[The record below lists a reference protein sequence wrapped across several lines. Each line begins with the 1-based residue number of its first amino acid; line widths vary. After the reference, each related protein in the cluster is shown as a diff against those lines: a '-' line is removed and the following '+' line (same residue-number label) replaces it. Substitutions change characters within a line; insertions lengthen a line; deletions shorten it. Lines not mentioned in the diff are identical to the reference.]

1 MPLSRDGKLQENRW
15 ANILTSFTPLAFSKF
30 LAIAHI
36 FRFFFFFLL
45 KSLNME
51 YIEKK
56 RIVTF
61 RWESSWI
68 SDWSLLPV
76 AAEVEQHYRWRGG
89 GHAGVGDRS
98 PWSDGDVKNKRGAA
112 PRLGN
117 CVDGL
122 ICRGRERD
130 IGTFTVYHKQLVYR
144 YT

>member
-15 ANILTSFTPLAFSKF
+15 ANILTSFTPLAFSKY

-36 FRFFFFFLL
+36 FFFFFFWKAWTWKIL
-45 KSLNME
+45 K
-51 YIEKK
+51 KK
-56 RIVTF
+56 IVTF
-61 RWESSWI
+61 RWDSWWI

-76 AAEVEQHYRWRGG
+76 AAEVKQHYRWRGG